1 MLKNLSTPRFHD
13 AEFVAFISEYSHGRK
28 LISTKWDPCC
38 RVVMNSELLDDG
50 PGFCNG
56 TTTLV
61 EYWIPFK
68 EFEVPPF
75 QSVSAI
81 GTTGKKNWGS
91 WCSAIHLQDIM
102 TQSTSTTKKSS
113 MPSERDGL
121 LVDSGFHPSILLSS
135 IMAHDNEIRF

>member
-61 EYWIPFK
+61 EHWIPFK

-81 GTTGKKNWGS
+81 GTTGKKKLGFLILSYPSPRYYDSKYLNDKKNRQ
-91 WCSAIHLQDIM
+91 CLAKETHYRL
-102 TQSTSTTKKSS
+102 TQVSIP
-113 MPSERDGL
+113 PSHP
-121 LVDSGFHPSILLSS
+121 SFHPSWL
-135 IMAHDNEIRF
+135 ATTK